1 MVPEIFAN
9 YFLASAGAGAALIG
23 LLFVAISLR
32 PEKTLGDEAH
42 PVRTGVATGAF
53 IALTNAFFVSMS
65 ALIPLANAGDFVV
78 AISVADVVMTL
89 FLARRVVL
97 GIVRPRGVT
106 LPALLA
112 STRILATLV
121 ISASLY
127 AYEAFIGLGMAQHA
141 SNPGYAFALSEI
153 LLGVYAIGLL
163 RAWELLGGVGGFVA
177 RLLNPLRDTSGA
189 AEDAQPPEK

>member
-42 PVRTGVATGAF
+42 PVRSGVATGAF

-65 ALIPLANAGDFVV
+65 ALIPLANVGDFVV
-78 AISVADVVMTL
+78 AIGVADVVMTL
-89 FLARRVVL
+89 FLARKIVL
-97 GIVRPRGVT
+97 GILRPLGVT
-106 LPALLA
+106 LPALA

-141 SNPGYAFALSEI
+141 RNPGYAFALSEI

-163 RAWELLGGVGGFVA
+163 RAWELLGGSGGFVA
-177 RLLNPLRDTSGA
+177 RLLNPLRDAGA
-189 AEDAQPPEK
+189 AEDARSPEK

>member
-1 MVPEIFAN
+1 MVPDIFAN

-42 PVRTGVATGAF
+42 PLRSGVATGAF

-65 ALIPLANAGDFVV
+65 ALIPLANVGDFVV
-78 AISVADVVMTL
+78 VIGVVDVILTL
-89 FLARRVVL
+89 LLARKVVF
-97 GIVRPRGVT
+97 GILRPRGVT
-106 LPALLA
+106 LPALA
-112 STRILATLV
+112 TTRILATMV

-141 SNPGYAFALSEI
+141 GNPGYAFALSEI

-163 RAWELLGGVGGFVA
+163 RAWELLGGSGGFAA
-177 RLLNPLRDTSGA
+177 RLLNPLRGA
-189 AEDAQPPEK
+189 PEGAEDARPSEK